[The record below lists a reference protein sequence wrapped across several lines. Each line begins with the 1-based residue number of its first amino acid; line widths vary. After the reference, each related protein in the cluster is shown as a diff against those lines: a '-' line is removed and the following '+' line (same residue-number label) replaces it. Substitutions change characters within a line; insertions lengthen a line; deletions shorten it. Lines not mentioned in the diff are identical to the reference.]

1 VQRAA
6 RRFWPR
12 YAVGLVASLILL
24 PGACSLGVVA
34 WKLAAGDD
42 VSSAWAFLFGTLVG
56 VTAWVGVALP
66 LRRLASPRYAN
77 PGVYRELT
85 ARHKEL
91 ELVAETL
98 ESKDDRRRGRSCRR
112 RSRP

>member
-1 VQRAA
+1 
-6 RRFWPR
+6 
-12 YAVGLVASLILL
+12 
-24 PGACSLGVVA
+24 
-34 WKLAAGDD
+34 
-42 VSSAWAFLFGTLVG
+42 
-56 VTAWVGVALP
+56 VALP